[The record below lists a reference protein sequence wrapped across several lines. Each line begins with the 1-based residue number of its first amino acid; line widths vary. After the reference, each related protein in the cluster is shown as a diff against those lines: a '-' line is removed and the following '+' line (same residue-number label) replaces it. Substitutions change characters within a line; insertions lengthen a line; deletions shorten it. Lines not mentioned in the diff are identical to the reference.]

1 MKLVRQKLDA
11 PRVADVAAA
20 VRSELGRLGLERTI
34 RPGDTVALTAGS
46 RGIADLV
53 PILRE
58 TIRYLR
64 DAGAAPFIVPAM
76 GSHGGGVAEGQVA
89 VLKGYGVT
97 PENVGA
103 PIRASMEVVE
113 VGRHSMGGPIFLDRI
128 ASEADHIGVVAR
140 VKPHT
145 GFSGAFE
152 SGLIKMMMVGLG
164 KHEGAKE
171 YHRVLLRTSW
181 EPFARATAE
190 TLLRVAPIRFGL
202 AVVENARDESAR
214 IEAVA
219 PEKFLAREPELLSLA
234 RRLAPRLPFAE
245 ADLLIIDRIGKDVSG
260 SGADANVIG
269 RKPLGDWNDRSG
281 PRAGPRIL
289 RIFVRDLSDA
299 TRGNAAGI
307 GLADFTTDRLVAKMD
322 YRATVVN
329 CITANHPLAAA
340 IPVHFPSDRE
350 AIETALGTIGL
361 SDPSGAKVLWIRD
374 TLRTEILA
382 VSDACDAMQADPALE
397 HLGPLDWRF
406 DDLGNLMEW
415 SGGEQG
421 PDDDPSGAS

>member
-1 MKLVRQKLDA
+1 MSLVRQKLDA
-11 PRVADVAAA
+11 PREADVPAA
-20 VRSELGRLGLERTI
+20 VRRELGRLGLERVV
-34 RPGDTVALTAGS
+34 RSGDSVALTAGS

-58 TIRYLR
+58 TIRFFR
-64 DAGAAPFIVPAM
+64 EAGAAPFLVPAM
-76 GSHGGGVAEGQVA
+76 GSHGGGCAEGQVA
-89 VLKGYGVT
+89 VLEGYGVT
-97 PENVGA
+97 PETVGA

-113 VGRHSMGGPIFLDRI
+113 VGRHSEGGPIYLDRI
-128 ASEADHIGVVAR
+128 ASEADHIGVVGR

-152 SGLIKMMMVGLG
+152 SGLVKMMMIGLG

-190 TLLRVAPIRFGL
+190 SLLRSTPIRFGL
-202 AVVENARDESAR
+202 AVVENARDESAL

-219 PEKFLAREPELLSLA
+219 PERFLSREPELLSLA
-234 RRLAPRLPFAE
+234 RRLAPRLPFKE

-269 RKPLGDWNDRSG
+269 RKPLGDWNDRNG
-281 PRAGPRIL
+281 PWTGPRIL

-299 TRGNAAGI
+299 AQGNAAGI

-322 YRATVVN
+322 YRATVMN
-329 CITANHPLAAA
+329 CTTANHPLAAA

-350 AIETALGTIGL
+350 AIETALGTVGL
-361 SDPSGAKVLWIRD
+361 SDRSRAKVLWIRD
-374 TLRTEILA
+374 TLRMEVMA
-382 VSDACDAMQADPALE
+382 VSDSYDASQADPGLE
-397 HLGPLDWRF
+397 FLRPLAWRF
-406 DDLGNLMEW
+406 DDFGDLTDWG
-415 SGGEQG
+415 
-421 PDDDPSGAS
+421 